1 MLCMWGVSPH
11 TSVSGEASYGGTVE
25 VTCCNLSPRDG
36 IKSQLPVFFHHCQ
49 SASTALCAGSRRMNG
64 VGGGQLSKAVQKRS
78 TNISSTP
85 MLLPTCVLIYYSPSS
100 LSLCLLSDRESH
112 CKQTGHHSLRSPLI
126 SSYPGPIL
134 LTPHP
139 TPSLPTLAHSR
150 PPLITQS
157 DPHSHSSSPTP
168 LHPALSLP
176 DSPQVPLSQTKI
188 SA

>member
-1 MLCMWGVSPH
+1 MESSHNSQCSSTMVSQHPQL
-11 TSVSGEASYGGTVE
+11 SV
-25 VTCCNLSPRDG
+25 
-36 IKSQLPVFFHHCQ
+36 Q
-49 SASTALCAGSRRMNG
+49 CAGSRRMNRG
-64 VGGGQLSKAVQKRS
+64 GGRGGQLSKAVQKRS

-100 LSLCLLSDRESH
+100 LSLCLLSDLESH